1 MSQSVIPT
9 SFICQASHEPMMH
22 GQLQFQGEGT
32 WAPPVHGGIAKI
44 LAISNLLQLPFCK
57 KALTECF
64 FMWNSSSSLLGEQAE
79 SCHQEPCAGVQPTIT
94 LNPYYPW
101 GLRSSSESTEV
112 DGRVRLGSSAQPAS
126 ACTVGDLRPVLSLT
140 FLSRGMQ
147 RRLVLLPTEPF
158 PRTPT
163 PSNTSR
169 ANWND

>member
-1 MSQSVIPT
+1 
-9 SFICQASHEPMMH
+9 MMH

-79 SCHQEPCAGVQPTIT
+79 SCHQEPWAGVQPTIT